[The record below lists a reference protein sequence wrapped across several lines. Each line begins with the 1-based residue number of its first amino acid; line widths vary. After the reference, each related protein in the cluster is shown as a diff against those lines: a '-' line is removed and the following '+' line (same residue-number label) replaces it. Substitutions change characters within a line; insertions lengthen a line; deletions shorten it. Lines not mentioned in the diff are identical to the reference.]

1 MVFVYMLGG
10 SWKIE
15 EQVIE
20 HELKDIPVAATD
32 KEAAEILRLSPRK
45 IWSMGMS
52 GEIRRIQSGKSVRYD
67 VRGYIEK
74 RRREEEDGDGSDL

>member
-1 MVFVYMLGG
+1 M
-10 SWKIE
+10 
-15 EQVIE
+15 IE

-74 RRREEEDGDGSDL
+74 KRREKEEIDGIDM

>member
-1 MVFVYMLGG
+1 
-10 SWKIE
+10 
-15 EQVIE
+15 VIDSKQNQPALTE
-20 HELKDIPVAATD
+20 HDLKDIPVAATD

-74 RRREEEDGDGSDL
+74 QRREEEDDDGSDL